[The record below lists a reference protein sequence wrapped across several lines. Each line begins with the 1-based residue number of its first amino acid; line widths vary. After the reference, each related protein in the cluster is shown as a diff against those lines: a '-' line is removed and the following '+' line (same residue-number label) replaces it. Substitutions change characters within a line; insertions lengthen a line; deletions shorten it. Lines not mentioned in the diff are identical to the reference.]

1 MVPLP
6 GFQPPGV
13 AIAPEAAPPPR
24 PLPATT
30 PQGASGSREAAGID
44 PAIAAWWAGQHY
56 AAAAAAGIPAV
67 SPIYDVTVSP
77 REPLQAAIDRCRE
90 GGSILLLPGAY
101 EGVVVLSKEVHLF
114 GRGEATLLCKVKEGH
129 VITSTAPTATLDG
142 LVVRLGP
149 HAEGEEGH
157 LGILI
162 TAGSLLVRH
171 CDVSSLSKSTI
182 YVQGASANP
191 TIIGC
196 KVHGGAESGIA
207 FIGGSKGRVEGCDL
221 VGNGCGIFIVDA
233 EPTIVANKIH
243 SSKEGG
249 VCIEGKIQARLEGN
263 QICENGADGVT
274 IYDEADPFVI
284 GNEIYGNKRSGVSVI
299 GGKGRLERNTLRG
312 NGEGGV
318 WVEER
323 GGPILI
329 ANIIRDH
336 AGEDGYGVTCVHGS
350 AFGNV
355 MWGE

>member
-1 MVPLP
+1 MTEP
-6 GFQPPGV
+6 GAADQPRRQQPG
-13 AIAPEAAPPPR
+13 PR
-24 PLPATT
+24 PGPVTDEGGDGVDPTT
-30 PQGASGSREAAGID
+30 
-44 PAIAAWWAGQHY
+44 AAWWKGQHY
-56 AAAAAAGIPAV
+56 AAAAAGTAPALPA
-67 SPIYDVTVSP
+67 SFDVTVSP
-77 REPLQAAIDRCRE
+77 RESLQAAIDRCRE
-90 GGSILLLPGAY
+90 GGSILLLPGVY
-101 EGVVVLSKEVHLF
+101 EGGVILSKEVHLY
-114 GRGEATLLCKVKEGH
+114 GRGEATLRRAAGEGH

-196 KVHGGAESGIA
+196 KVHGGAEAGIA